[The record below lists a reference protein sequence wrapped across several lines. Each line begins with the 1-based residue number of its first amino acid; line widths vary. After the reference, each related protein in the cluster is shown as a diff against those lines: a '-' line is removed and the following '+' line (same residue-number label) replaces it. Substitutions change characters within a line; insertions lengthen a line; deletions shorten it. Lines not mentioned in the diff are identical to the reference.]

1 MQANNQ
7 ILETALFIIAPSL
20 LIILSIYLTLKT
32 MSRNLEKTLRSE
44 ILRQNNQDFVKL
56 KLAAYERL
64 ALLLE
69 RTSIPALIQ
78 KFAKSGTRASEVSQL
93 MLISINE
100 EFNYNISQQI
110 FVSSQTWGTIK
121 IVKEQ
126 SIMLIQQVERTLPPE
141 TSGAEFCVA
150 LIEAIKQNGEVPHEK
165 GLQMIRGEMELLFN

>member
-1 MQANNQ
+1 MQPNSQ
-7 ILETALFIIAPSL
+7 LLETALLILAPSL
-20 LIILSIYLTLKT
+20 LIIVGMFLTLKT

-44 ILRQNNQDFVKL
+44 IIRQNNQDFVKL

-69 RTSIPALIQ
+69 RTSIPTLIQ
-78 KFAKSGTRASEVSQL
+78 KFAKSGTRAAEVSQL

-100 EFNYNISQQI
+100 EFNFNISQQV
-110 FVSSQTWGTIK
+110 FVSQQTWGTIK

-126 SIMLIQQVERTLPPE
+126 SIMLIQQVERALPPE
-141 TSGAEFCVA
+141 TSGADYCVA
-150 LIEAIKQNGEVPHEK
+150 LIEAMKQNGEVPHEK

>member
-1 MQANNQ
+1 MQPNSQ
-7 ILETALFIIAPSL
+7 LLETALLILAPSL
-20 LIILSIYLTLKT
+20 LIIVGMFLTLKT

-44 ILRQNNQDFVKL
+44 IIRQNNQDFVKL

-78 KFAKSGTRASEVSQL
+78 KFAKSGTRAAEVSQL

-100 EFNYNISQQI
+100 EFNFNISQQV
-110 FVSSQTWGTIK
+110 FVSQQTWGTIK

-126 SIMLIQQVERTLPPE
+126 SIMLIQQVERALPPE
-141 TSGAEFCVA
+141 TNGADYCVA
-150 LIEAIKQNGEVPHEK
+150 LIEAMKQNGEVPHEK